1 MFSHGGEVCSIDI
14 ISAERIA
21 QNAKLQR
28 SMHLHA

>member
-1 MFSHGGEVCSIDI
+1 MFSHGGDVCSLDI

-21 QNAKLQR
+21 QDADLQI